1 MRYTF
6 TCSCGKK
13 HPVET
18 SSAGRELTCSC
29 GKTTTLP
36 SMLAMKKLPVWEEPA
51 LETAASN
58 VSDSSG
64 GPTRRGVPKAGDSA
78 SKKKN
83 SRFMNGSRLGILIVG
98 LVLVAIFGWFFWQTV
113 SRPPQP
119 IAVFQKQRDFVLDGS
134 VVRRDSTP
142 VTEEDFKFY
151 VDIINDENIGLYQL
165 ANSALITEENLEEA
179 RKANPDVKLGD
190 RLLLHE
196 VKKGQWVEI
205 NDWVIDQ
212 MTPYMAYEYF
222 DLLKNGPALSD
233 NFYEN
238 LEALKTQ
245 YRLKSGLYGLLL
257 FLSLMICAVPW
268 FMPKQAATVGAARG
282 SEWKV

>member
-6 TCSCGKK
+6 TCSCGQK

-18 SSAGRELTCSC
+18 SSAGREFTCSC
-29 GKTTTLP
+29 GKTSALP
-36 SMLAMKKLPVWEEPA
+36 SMLAMKKLPAWEEPA
-51 LETAASN
+51 LEPALETASAAA
-58 VSDSSG
+58 G
-64 GPTRRGVPKAGDSA
+64 APAPKTVPPAQ
-78 SKKKN
+78 KKN
-83 SRFMNGSRLGILIVG
+83 PRFLSGSRLGILIVG
-98 LVLVAIFGWFFWQTV
+98 LGMAGIFGWFFWQTV

-119 IAVFQKQRDFVLDGS
+119 IAVFQKQRDFILDGT

-142 VTEEDFKFY
+142 VTEEDFEFY

-165 ANSALITEENLEEA
+165 ANSVVLTEENLEKA
-179 RKANPDVKLGD
+179 RKINPDLKIGD
-190 RLLLHE
+190 RVLLQTVE
-196 VKKGQWVEI
+196 KGQWVEI
-205 NDWVIDQ
+205 NDWAIDQ
-212 MTPYMAYEYF
+212 MTPFMAYEYF

-245 YRLKSGLYGLLL
+245 YRLKSGLYGVLLL
-257 FLSLMICAVPW
+257 LSLAVCAVPW